1 MQPVTFYG
9 LSALFLLPSLGYGQ
23 TAAKRV
29 TVSPVAAPIASPA
42 QSKPDVSAQ
51 LKDIA
56 RFRGIRTNTLT
67 GIGLVLGLDGTGDT
81 QRISATRSALTNY
94 LRRSGLD
101 VDPRQLDA
109 KNAALV
115 MVTAELPPFA
125 VNGQAMDVTITSI
138 GDAKSLRN
146 GTLLQTELKAAGNP
160 DTVYATATGAVSV
173 GGYSAGAGGNSQT
186 KGFVTVGRIPA
197 GGVVENSA
205 PTKTVFDGHLYL
217 ELDSPDLTTASRV
230 EQTIRAKFPEFRPVA
245 LNGGTIELS
254 LPDGLT
260 ALTAMAKLEKV
271 EVESDTAALV
281 VINEKT
287 GAIVMGG
294 NIKVSPVA
302 LAYGSLTIKVEEQV
316 FVSQPAP
323 FSQGRTVVAA
333 NSQVNATE
341 DPAKTAVTS
350 PNTTVADLAQI
361 FRRLNLSAGDI
372 IAILQAMRQQ
382 GALKARLVMQ

>member
-1 MQPVTFYG
+1 MVKVLAVSVG
-9 LSALFLLPSLGYGQ
+9 VLLGAGALGQ
-23 TAAKRV
+23 GTPPKKV
-29 TVSPVAAPIASPA
+29 TVRPVAPTVAPPVPP
-42 QSKPDVSAQ
+42 KPDVNAQ

-56 RFRGIRTNTLT
+56 RFRGIRSNTLT
-67 GIGLVLGLDGTGDT
+67 GIGLVMGLDGSGDT

-101 VDPRQLDA
+101 VDPKQLDA

-115 MVTAELPPFA
+115 MVTADLPPFA
-125 VNGQAMDVTITSI
+125 VNGQSLDVTVTSI

-146 GTLLQTELKAAGNP
+146 GTLLMTELKAAGNP
-160 DTVYATATGAVSV
+160 DTVYATASGAVSV
-173 GGYSAGAGGNSQT
+173 GGYSASSGGNSQT

-197 GGVVENSA
+197 GGMVENSA
-205 PTKTVFDGHLYL
+205 PTKTVYDGHLYL
-217 ELDSPDLTTASRV
+217 ELDTPDLTTATRV
-230 EQTIRAKFPEFRPVA
+230 EQAIRQRYPEFMPLA
-245 LNGGTIELS
+245 KNGGTIEVS
-254 LPDGLT
+254 LPEGLSPT
-260 ALTAMAKLEKV
+260 AAMARLEKV
-271 EVESDTAALV
+271 EVEADTPALIV
-281 VINEKT
+281 VNEKT

-302 LAYGSLTIKVEEQV
+302 LAYGSLTVKVEEQV

-333 NSQVNATE
+333 NSQVSATE

-350 PNTTVADLAQI
+350 PNTTVGDLAQI
-361 FRRLNLSAGDI
+361 FRRLNLAASDI
-372 IAILQAMRQQ
+372 IAILQALRQQ